1 MPCFAYSELYRYIDI
16 DLTLEYPLCSQAIK
30 TMLLLNQK
38 KDKKK
43 KLQWLTNGEKIASI
57 IIFSVREKGLMAW

>member
-38 KDKKK
+38 KEKKK